1 MSKSADL
8 ETNDQDTQKR
18 WEALQVQAEVIGMA
32 ICRTHTGSRA
42 SCPGR
47 HSKYRK

>member
-1 MSKSADL
+1 MRKSADL

-18 WEALQVQAEVIGMA
+18 CETSQVQPEVIGMA
-32 ICRTHTGSRA
+32 ICRTHTGSRE

-47 HSKYRK
+47 RLKYSQ